1 MVRRLRARRRQR
13 GSILIPAAL
22 AILIGVALLGAA
34 QLGYFF
40 YMKRELQK
48 TADLAALTGVQVLSP
63 GDEAACAAAG
73 QAVRASVRAN
83 LGSRADDGLSIEPTC
98 WRWARDEAELAPR
111 YVREPAD
118 PSERYNAVAVVL
130 GMPVRALFPFLGGRT
145 LEVEAIAARPADPI
159 AAFSV
164 GTGLLATGSG
174 ELTRLLK
181 QVGLDIG
188 GTAVLGYDI
197 GLAGVKITPAGLLDA
212 LGIAVPTDI
221 SVAGLNQLLSANVSA
236 LDGVLDAVVRA
247 ASRDSLLDANVGLV
261 QAIET
266 AVGVKD
272 LAVRLGSETA
282 ERAGGLFANI
292 QAPDAASALNVELDA
307 LEVLAT
313 AIGVGTSGHAIAC
326 GVAVPLLMSG
336 PARCSVVEPPS
347 IAIGGVGA
355 TAYTSQ
361 IRVHAPLRLDT
372 GSLLGGLVRLD
383 LDIPLTV
390 DVVNGHGTIE
400 ALCHA
405 RDAAG
410 RDLAVVS
417 TRSSLLKICL
427 GGPPAGLTGPELA
440 NWPFSTT
447 ASCDENLTRKRL
459 LGLELNL
466 LGKRVNLASL
476 NPDPPLVVPAL
487 QTTSEDDYYAGQR
500 RSQPRPA
507 AGRPGAADHQRRRL
521 LRGPAPFAGQRTGA
535 GRYGEGPGRCLAGR
549 ADRQLPA
556 GRRGPGRRRPGRIAQ
571 GPGRQDLGR
580 HRRRGGR
587 LYARGVRQGR
597 LRLPACPLVARHREH
612 RELFERPDRFPGR
625 AERQHAGPAGQPGD
639 AGRGGI
645 AGQRGRPGRQPGRS
659 AGRHPGRHPGRA
671 VSHQPV
677 RDLVAAGRLPGQRG
691 GLRQRVGQGPGQQH
705 AAFRRQSPQ
714 RDRRVAGLSAQAAG
728 RHPQHD
734 RRRPAAAP
742 HRKRAGPAPGR
753 DRCAHDVDRLRWQ
766 RSTAC
771 LLIRL
776 SGGTHERPGTGLRRC
791 RCVCLG
797 RHFGHRLSRR
807 ARPGRL

>member
-1 MVRRLRARRRQR
+1 MNVPRPLRARRRQR

-145 LEVEAIAARPADPI
+145 LEVEAIAARPAGPI

-500 RSQPRPA
+500 RSLGNELALGDTVKDLVDALLA
-507 AGRPGAADHQRRRL
+507 ALIGNSLQGGAGLGGGDQGELRKDLAGKIWADTAAEVAACTPGASGKAGYDCRRARWS
-521 LRGPAPFAGQRTGA
+521 RGIENIENYSNGLTGF
-535 GRYGEGPGRCLAGR
+535 
-549 ADRQLPA
+549 
-556 GRRGPGRRRPGRIAQ
+556 
-571 GPGRQDLGR
+571 LG
-580 HRRRGGR
+580 
-587 LYARGVRQGR
+587 
-597 LRLPACPLVARHREH
+597 
-612 RELFERPDRFPGR
+612 
-625 AERQHAGPAGQPGD
+625 
-639 AGRGGI
+639 
-645 AGQRGRPGRQPGRS
+645 
-659 AGRHPGRHPGRA
+659 
-671 VSHQPV
+671 
-677 RDLVAAGRLPGQRG
+677 
-691 GLRQRVGQGPGQQH
+691 
-705 AAFRRQSPQ
+705 
-714 RDRRVAGLSAQAAG
+714 GLSANTLGLLGNLVTLDVVGLLGNVVGLVGNLVDLLGDILGGILGVLFPTNQCATWSLLGGYQGSEAG
-728 RHPQHD
+728 CVNELGK
-734 RRRPAAAP
+734 ALAN
-742 HRKRAGPAPGR
+742 
-753 DRCAHDVDRLRWQ
+753 
-766 RSTAC
+766 STPP
-771 LLIRL
+771 
-776 SGGTHERPGTGLRRC
+776 SGGNPPNAIVVLLGYLLKPLADILNMIGADLLRPLIENVLGLR
-791 RCVCLG
+791 LG
-797 RHFGHRLSRR
+797 VTDVHMMSIDCDGKGVQLVY
-807 ARPGRL
+807 